1 MDRKP
6 RIFIASSKENLP
18 VAEAVNLNLDHDAEG
33 SLWRNG
39 FKLSTDGIESLV
51 GKAKSVDFALFIFSP
66 DDITT
71 MRGEKLATVRD
82 NVLFELG
89 LFIGAVSK
97 ERCFILKPRN
107 TELHFPTDLL
117 GMEPA
122 DYDPNRTDGDLASA
136 VAAACTRIK
145 TRMKELGIRLAAD
158 APLKSAKF
166 TVNVDSDLNELDID
180 VLSRLLGTATQE
192 PDGYPMHRIK
202 DSRESSSVDLCIIKL
217 ERLGYIDREIK
228 DVDDGGYNSYTCY
241 VYTITNDG
249 IEILLKKD
257 EQLQQIN
264 SKAAQV
270 VEEDEIPF

>member
-145 TRMKELGIRLAAD
+145 TRMKELGIRLAVD